1 MPLKVFYS
9 NQFNFFIDL
18 IILLTNQV
26 GLLARVVPTTILP
39 APRLPCGRVCLFQ
52 LAGFYLSLDTA
63 WVDGT

>member
-26 GLLARVVPTTILP
+26 GLLARVVPLTIF
-39 APRLPCGRVCLFQ
+39 R
-52 LAGFYLSLDTA
+52 
-63 WVDGT
+63 